1 MSLRV
6 LSPGLLTTVQDA
18 GRHGS
23 RHLGVGV
30 AGALD
35 PYSHAIANR
44 LVGNMVDAAT
54 LEITL
59 AGPTLVFGRDAV
71 VAFCGAGIDAHID
84 RREIPAWHRLAL
96 PAGTTLAMGACRQGA
111 RAYLAI
117 AGGFDV
123 PVVLGSASTDLRGGF
138 GGLQGR
144 ALVRD
149 DVIGYAPCVE
159 RIDALRV
166 SGWWIDPAPDLQWDV
181 PALVRMI
188 PGTDDAAQLA
198 LCTGSWRVA
207 GASNRQGLRLEG
219 SAIAVDG
226 PTGQVSEPVCPG
238 AIQLPPD
245 GQPIVLLADAQ
256 THGGYPVIGHVI
268 RADWPR
274 LAQLRPGET
283 LRFRPCVREEARL
296 ARLEQ
301 AQRLARIEAAIADR
315 NAAQMCRSS
324 VARGGASA

>member
-1 MSLRV
+1 
-6 LSPGLLTTVQDA
+6 
-18 GRHGS
+18 
-23 RHLGVGV
+23 V

-44 LVGNMVDAAT
+44 LVGNTSDAAT

-59 AGPTLVFGRDAV
+59 AGPTLAFERDAI
-71 VAFCGAGIDAHID
+71 VAFCGAGIDARING
-84 RREIPAWHRLAL
+84 RPVPGWHRLAL
-96 PAGTTLAMGACRQGA
+96 PAGTILTLGACRQGA

-123 PVVLGSASTDLRGGF
+123 PLVLGSASTDLRGGF
-138 GGLQGR
+138 GGLRGR
-144 ALVRD
+144 ALMRD
-149 DVIGYAPCVE
+149 DVIGYAPCAE

-181 PALVRMI
+181 PALARMI
-188 PGTDDAAQLA
+188 PGAGDAHAA
-198 LCTGSWRVA
+198 LCAGSWRVA
-207 GASNRQGLRLEG
+207 AASNRQGLRL
-219 SAIAVDG
+219 DG
-226 PTGQVSEPVCPG
+226 PAIVVDEPSNQVSEPVCPG
-238 AIQLPPD
+238 TIQLPPD

-256 THGGYPVIGHVI
+256 THGGYPVVGHVI

-283 LRFRPCVREEARL
+283 LRFRPCTREDAGL

-301 AQRLARIEAAIADR
+301 VHRLARIEAAIADR
-315 NAAQMCRSS
+315 NAAQVCRSS